1 MKANTWKLIV
11 YASLFKGGHSRKRE
25 GHSRKREFASG
36 IWFPSRANSSLYWW
50 NIVNFQGKQLCQNGF
65 YLPPENGSTLWGN
78 SLILLVCKFFPCR
91 VDTSSEGPPSVAQLD
106 APSDW
111 RPGRGF
117 NPRRGRQHS
126 FVEIDH
132 EIFSTV
138 ILSLPLIQEG
148 QLSVSGGR
156 MCTILVNR
164 LED

>member
-1 MKANTWKLIV
+1 MSALNIQLLCRKSKKKKKSLNYRHLLPDGTIINPQWLEPHMSRTIFYGPKDVRAIEVRLYVRV
-11 YASLFKGGHSRKRE
+11 YLLTQ
-25 GHSRKREFASG
+25 G
-36 IWFPSRANSSLYWW
+36 ILYKY
-50 NIVNFQGKQLCQNGF
+50 NKPV
-65 YLPPENGSTLWGN
+65 
-78 SLILLVCKFFPCR
+78 
-91 VDTSSEGPPSVAQLD
+91 SVAQLD

-111 RPGRGF
+111 RPGGRGF

-148 QLSVSGGR
+148 QLPVSDER